1 MRKLIIISLLVFL
14 GFAANAQQN
23 IQFFANDTVK
33 GDTLT
38 TSATAIVPY
47 FGLITFDFNVKGK
60 AVGDTVYIDFQGS
73 NDNFVSVKTISTT
86 THIQSGTDYTN
97 YQLLANPATYLKY
110 RIRKRAYEVADTAYF
125 INKIFTYK
133 R

>member
-1 MRKLIIISLLVFL
+1 MKKFLIISLLAFVA
-14 GFAANAQQN
+14 FAVNAQQGY
-23 IQFFANDTVK
+23 QTFANDTVK

-38 TSATAIVPY
+38 TSSTVNVPY
-47 FGLITFDFNVKGK
+47 NGFVTFDFNVKGK
-60 AVGDTVYIDFQGS
+60 AVGDTVYIDLQGS
-73 NDNFVSVKTISTT
+73 NDNWTSVKTISTT
-86 THIQSGTDYTN
+86 THIQAGTAYTN

-125 INKIFTYK
+125 TNKIFIYK